1 MKILMPTCILIFLL
15 VNFKKSC
22 FAIEYENSL
31 SSIDHN
37 VDGKLEERNVPITM
51 MQIRSLFRSQYN
63 QMVALGKRLKAL
75 EDSQDDLTALTNK
88 ISTAETDLDDVEY
101 NKKYIKDS
109 ISNNCRWL
117 DNLVDSSNI
126 DCCQTELV
134 VVCLSRNV
142 LEAYATAH
150 DETWNSELD
159 NSNCRT
165 CPDGV
170 EGYSGN

>member
-1 MKILMPTCILIFLL
+1 MKTLIPSYILIFLL
-15 VNFKKSC
+15 VNFQKSC
-22 FAIEYENSL
+22 FAIEYEKFL

-37 VDGKLEERNVPITM
+37 VDGKPEERNVPITM
-51 MQIRSLFRSQYN
+51 MQIRNLFRGQYN

-75 EDSQDDLTALTNK
+75 EDSQDDLTALTTK
-88 ISTAETDLDDVEY
+88 VSTAETDLHDVEY

-117 DNLVDSSNI
+117 DGLVASSNI

-134 VVCLSRNV
+134 VVCLSRYV

-150 DETWNSELD
+150 GETWNPDLD

-170 EGYSGN
+170 EGYSGD

>member
-1 MKILMPTCILIFLL
+1 MKILIPTYILILL
-15 VNFKKSC
+15 FVSFKKSC
-22 FAIEYENSL
+22 VAIEYENFL
-31 SSIDHN
+31 SSID
-37 VDGKLEERNVPITM
+37 VDEKLEERNVPITM
-51 MQIRSLFRSQYN
+51 MQIRSLFRGQYN
-63 QMVALGKRLKAL
+63 QMVALGNRLKAL
-75 EDSQDDLTALTNK
+75 EDSQADLTELTTK
-88 ISTAETDLDDVEY
+88 VSTAETDLHDVEY

-117 DNLVDSSNI
+117 DGLVASSNI

-134 VVCLSRNV
+134 VVCLSRYV

-150 DETWNSELD
+150 GETWNPDLD

-170 EGYSGN
+170 EGYSGD